1 MTNTLPRRIG
11 RYALL
16 LLGLVLAPSVAFAQ
30 DVSDEMF
37 TVNNTWMLVATFL
50 VFIMHL
56 GFAALESGMTRA
68 KNTVN
73 ILFKNTAI
81 IAIGLLT
88 YAIVGFNLMYPGD
101 FSLGEFVGFA
111 GFGLDPGAEGNTS
124 AYNPGYTYY
133 TDFIF
138 QGMFAATAATIVSGA
153 VAERIK
159 LGSFLIFTT
168 VYVAIIYPIAGSWK
182 WGAGWLDQMGFY
194 DFAGST
200 LVHSVGG
207 WAALAGVI
215 VLGPRL
221 GKYVDGKIRP
231 VAGHSMPL
239 ATIGVFLLWLGWYG
253 FNGGS
258 VLSADPALV
267 SLVFVTTSLAAAA
280 GVIGAM
286 AASWGL
292 QHKPDLSMVLNG
304 SLAGL
309 VGITAG
315 ADTVGVMS
323 AIIIG
328 FVAGLIVVGS
338 VLGLDRGQARRS
350 GGGHL
355 GPPRVRHVG
364 HPRGGD
370 LQHQPGPLVPD
381 AAHRRPRLRRV
392 LLPRGVHHLLRAQGP
407 ARAAGRS
414 GGGARGPRRRR
425 ARDGGLRRLPDY
437 PGLTGPGGR
446 RRVRPRSTAI
456 RRRTPFPAHRTASG
470 KRASSGGR
478 TPSVDR
484 REPRQTED
492 DSGGMHANAMNP
504 PLVTSMTTRLT
515 GEE

>member
-1 MTNTLPRRIG
+1 MTNELPRRIG
-11 RYALL
+11 RCALL
-16 LLGLVLAPSVAFAQ
+16 LAGLFLVPNVAFAQ
-30 DVSDEMF
+30 DVSPEMF

-88 YAIVGFNLMYPGD
+88 YAVVGFNLMYPGD
-101 FSLGEFVGFA
+101 FSLGEFFGFA
-111 GFGLDPGAEGNTS
+111 GFGLDPGTEGNTS

-159 LGSFLIFTT
+159 LGSFLVFTT
-168 VYVAIIYPIAGSWK
+168 LYVAIIYPVAGSWK

-328 FVAGLIVVGS
+328 FVAGIIVVAS
-338 VLGLDRGQARRS
+338 VLGLDRAKLDDPVGAIS
-350 GGGHL
+350 VHL
-355 GPPRVRHVG
+355 VCGVWGTLAVG
-364 HPRGGD
+364 IFSTNAEHSFLTQLIGVLAYG
-370 LQHQPGPLVPD
+370 VFCF
-381 AAHRRPRLRRV
+381 AAAFIIFFALK
-392 LLPRGVHHLLRAQGP
+392 
-407 ARAAGRS
+407 AAL
-414 GGGARGPRRRR
+414 
-425 ARDGGLRRLPDY
+425 GLRVDPEEERI
-437 PGLTGPGGR
+437 GLDVGEHGMEAYGGFQI
-446 RRVRPRSTAI
+446 TQA
-456 RRRTPFPAHRTASG
+456 
-470 KRASSGGR
+470 
-478 TPSVDR
+478 
-484 REPRQTED
+484 
-492 DSGGMHANAMNP
+492 
-504 PLVTSMTTRLT
+504 
-515 GEE
+515 

>member
-1 MTNTLPRRIG
+1 MTNMLPRRIG

-16 LLGLVLAPSVAFAQ
+16 FLGLVLAPSVAFAQ
-30 DVSDEMF
+30 DEVSPEMF

-50 VFIMHL
+50 VFVMHL

-88 YAIVGFNLMYPGD
+88 YAAVGFNLMYPGD
-101 FSLGEFVGFA
+101 FSLGEFFGFA

-159 LGSFLIFTT
+159 LGSFLVFTT
-168 VYVAIIYPIAGSWK
+168 VYVAFIYPVAGSWK

-221 GKYVDGKIRP
+221 GKYVDGNIRP

-258 VLSADPALV
+258 VLSADPGLV

-323 AIIIG
+323 AVVIG
-328 FVAGLIVVGS
+328 FVAGLIVVAS
-338 VLGLDRGQARRS
+338 VLALDRAKLDDPVGAISVHLVCGVWGTLAVGIFSTNAEHAFLTQLIGVLAYGVFCFVTAFAIFFALKAALGLRVDPEEERMGLDVGEHGMEAYGGFQITQA
-350 GGGHL
+350 
-355 GPPRVRHVG
+355 
-364 HPRGGD
+364 
-370 LQHQPGPLVPD
+370 
-381 AAHRRPRLRRV
+381 
-392 LLPRGVHHLLRAQGP
+392 
-407 ARAAGRS
+407 
-414 GGGARGPRRRR
+414 
-425 ARDGGLRRLPDY
+425 
-437 PGLTGPGGR
+437 
-446 RRVRPRSTAI
+446 
-456 RRRTPFPAHRTASG
+456 
-470 KRASSGGR
+470 
-478 TPSVDR
+478 
-484 REPRQTED
+484 
-492 DSGGMHANAMNP
+492 
-504 PLVTSMTTRLT
+504 
-515 GEE
+515 